1 MRPLI
6 NSTFVS
12 LDGVV
17 NHMEKWHFDYVDEE
31 TNAFALDQLR
41 DAEAMLM
48 GRATYD
54 VYAAAWPGRDGEYAD
69 RINEMPK
76 YVASTTLT
84 EPTWAGTTVLDG
96 DLVDSVREL
105 KNQDDGPIL
114 QHGVGTVTKTLLA
127 AGLVDELHLWYHPV
141 LAGAGGPDDV
151 LLTPGLNIS
160 FQTTGT
166 RVFGNGLV
174 VMSMRRPG

>member
-17 NHMEKWHFDYVDEE
+17 NHMEKWHFDYIDEE
-31 TNAFALDQLR
+31 TDAFALTQLR

-54 VYAAAWPGRDGEYAD
+54 VYAAVWPQRGGEYAE
-69 RINEMPK
+69 RLNHMPK

-84 EPTWAGTTVLDG
+84 EPAWAGTTVLDG
-96 DLVDSVREL
+96 DLVEAVREL
-105 KNQDDGPIL
+105 KNQDGGPIL
-114 QHGVGTVTKTLLA
+114 QHGVGSVTKTLLA

-141 LAGAGGPDDV
+141 LAGAGGPEDM
-151 LLTPGLNIS
+151 LLTPGLNIT

-166 RVFGNGLV
+166 RVFTNGLV